1 MESHSIPNRVS
12 DDEIR
17 IRTDQLRDLLSA
29 KNIERKISVVG
40 KFFQWIDDNIL
51 DKTSRLWMYVLEITG
66 VLVIGIV
73 LREFVHGLDMI
84 ANAKTDTELKKAELF
99 ISSVKECITP
109 IAAMVSTICA
119 ALPTVMGVFRSLKK
133 KWENG
138 NANKSNG
145 ESGIP

>member
-1 MESHSIPNRVS
+1 MASYDEVRNNLKETAN
-12 DDEIR
+12 DDEIT
-17 IRTDQLRDLLSA
+17 IRTSQLKQILQE
-29 KNIERKISVVG
+29 KNKVSIVG

-51 DKTSRLWMYVLEITG
+51 DKTSRLWMYALEVAG
-66 VLVIGIV
+66 LVVIAVV
-73 LREFVHGLDMI
+73 LREFVIGLEMI
-84 ANAKTDTELKKAELF
+84 ADAKTDIELKKAELF

-138 NANKSNG
+138 NSKL
-145 ESGIP
+145 ESDRA